1 MKSLSDNKNIT
12 NVLGRVLFWVAW
24 PAIWLTIKHGSRTR
38 VLLVVGNNVL
48 LVKPWLGIGYWT
60 LPGGGLHK
68 SEPPAQGAARELY
81 EETGVTVKTKELVY
95 LGKSHG
101 KEFGL
106 KYKYHKFVVQVQK
119 LPVLHLQRSE
129 LIEASWLPLD
139 TICDNPQ
146 VSQVTKDVARA
157 WLERSNLVD

>member
-12 NVLGRVLFWVAW
+12 NVLGRVLFWVVW
-24 PAIWLTIKHGSRTR
+24 PAIWLTIKFGSRTR
-38 VLLVVGNNVL
+38 VLVIVGNNVL
-48 LVKPWLGIGYWT
+48 VVKPWLGVGCWT

-68 SEPPAQGAARELY
+68 SESPVRGAVRELL
-81 EETGVTVKTKELVY
+81 EETSITISPKKLVG
-95 LGKSHG
+95 LGKSCG

-106 KYKYHKFVVQVQK
+106 KYEYHGFAVVLK
-119 LPVLHLQRSE
+119 DKPALHLQRSE
-129 LIEASWLPLD
+129 LIEATWLPLD
-139 TICDNPQ
+139 TISGNPL